1 MFEMKKVVVLLMV
14 LVVISMDLMGQE
26 LQRFTLLNEK
36 ALPLIG
42 ATYSYAGQNA
52 VTGTDG
58 IVSFQYVRGGVMQ
71 MSYLGYGSWTLSDD
85 RLQKIV
91 SIGEYVR
98 MPLEQNLQP
107 VTVIAVRPKVTE
119 REDHHLGFNEK
130 MAHDAGDIL
139 SQKPV
144 LSGIRKS
151 GSYGTDPVMRGFKYD
166 QLNIVMN
173 GTQSATAACPN
184 RMDPPTSQMAPN
196 MIQRIEILKGPY
208 ALRFGGGL
216 GGTINFITEPALYTA
231 QSALSGR
238 WSGRYEE
245 NGGSYR
251 SEGMLSWSGQHHNIA
266 LLGSLASGN
275 DYRDGNDR
283 KIQGDYTRNSL
294 GTNMAYRVGE
304 NQSFRIS
311 AFHNWAKDVD
321 FPSLMMDLRKDQ
333 TTMVNATHE
342 ATFLNRNLES
352 WKTTVFLSAVDHRMD
367 NLLKPLD
374 PRMMD
379 AGTDAKT
386 NNIGGRSE
394 GTWQFDNHRLY
405 AGFDIKR
412 ERAKGVRTREVV
424 MGPMTGKVF
433 KDNAWQH
440 GQIIRAGTFAEYHI
454 RQGGWNMVGSFRL
467 ELNQSDL
474 LDADQTFSDQY
485 GDVSSTQVLPSV
497 SFGAIRNLGQNLALG
512 FWGARAM
519 RSAGLTERYINRFP
533 VGVDPYELIGN
544 PDLKP
549 EVNHQMDIT
558 LEWKNTKASINLD
571 FFGVFLEDYITSLIV
586 DDIQPLMPNRP
597 GVRRFINIDQAFKT
611 GFEVDADFD
620 MNHWFSHTLDI
631 AYTYGQDLASHEPL
645 PEIAPLD
652 LRYGISL
659 QDKSGRFTGR
669 AELRYVSSQN
679 RVSTEFGESS
689 SPGFTTLNI
698 EGSYGL
704 ASNWKLQAGVQNL
717 TNVSYAEHLSRSTLG
732 TQAGLL
738 NARGRN
744 LYISTSIQF

>member
-1 MFEMKKVVVLLMV
+1 MVFLVLLTA
-14 LVVISMDLMGQE
+14 LTMDLSGQD
-26 LQRFTLLNEK
+26 LRRFTLLDERS
-36 ALPLIG
+36 LPMIG
-42 ATYSYAGQNA
+42 ATFSYADQKG
-52 VTGTDG
+52 VTGNDG
-58 IVSFQYVRGGVMQ
+58 VVAFQYKKGTVMH
-71 MSYLGYGSWTLSDD
+71 MSYLGYGSWILPDNI
-85 RLQKIV
+85 LQEV
-91 SIGEYVR
+91 VQSGQYVR
-98 MPLEQNLQP
+98 MPLEHTLQP
-107 VTVIAVRPKVTE
+107 VTVIAVRPKVSE
-119 REDHHLGFNEK
+119 QEDHHLNYDEK
-130 MAHDAGDIL
+130 MAHDAGEIL

-173 GTQSATAACPN
+173 GVQSATAACPN

-196 MIQRIEILKGPY
+196 MIQRVEILKGPY

-216 GGTINFITEPALYTA
+216 GGTINFITEPAHYT
-231 QSALSGR
+231 SGSSLSGR

-251 SEGMLSWSGQHHNIA
+251 SEGMLRWSGQHHNIA
-266 LLGSLASGN
+266 VLGSLATGN
-275 DYRDGNDR
+275 DYTDGNGE
-283 KIQGDYTRNSL
+283 KIQGDYTRNSV
-294 GTNMAYRVGE
+294 GTNMAYQIGK
-304 NQSFRIS
+304 NQSVRIS

-342 ATFLNRNLES
+342 ATFLNRKLES
-352 WKTTVFLSAVDHRMD
+352 WKTTAFVSAVDHRMD
-367 NLLKPLD
+367 NFLKPLD

-386 NNIGGRSE
+386 DNIGGRSE

-412 ERAKGVRTREVV
+412 ERAKGVRTREVL
-424 MGPMTGKVF
+424 MGPMAGRVF
-433 KDNAWQH
+433 RDNAWQQ
-440 GQIIRAGTFAEYHI
+440 GQIVRAGTFAEYHI
-454 RQGGWNMVGSFRL
+454 REGGWNIVGSFRL

-474 LDADQTFSDQY
+474 LDADQSFSDQY

-497 SFGAIRNLGQNLALG
+497 SVGTIRNLGQNLALG
-512 FWGARAM
+512 FWTARAM
-519 RSAGLTERYINRFP
+519 RGAGLTERYINRFP

-544 PDLKP
+544 PNLKP
-549 EVNHQMDIT
+549 EVNHQMDVT

-571 FFGVFLEDYITSLIV
+571 FFGVYLEDYITSLIV

-597 GVRRFINIDQAFKT
+597 GVRRFTNIDQAFKT
-611 GFEVDADFD
+611 GFEVDVDFN
-620 MNHWFSHTLDI
+620 MNHWFAYTLDI
-631 AYTYGQDLASHEPL
+631 AYTYGQDLDNHEPL

-652 LRYGISL
+652 LRYGISM

-669 AELRYVSSQN
+669 GVVRHVTPQN

-689 SPGFTTLNI
+689 SPGFTTLNV
-698 EGSYGL
+698 EGSYRL
-704 ASNWKLQAGVQNL
+704 ASNWKLQAGVHNL

>member
-1 MFEMKKVVVLLMV
+1 MKKIVVFLVVLVGLN
-14 LVVISMDLMGQE
+14 MDLLGQE
-26 LQRFTLLNEK
+26 LQRFTVLNEK

-42 ATYSYAGQNA
+42 ATYSYADQNG
-52 VTGTDG
+52 VSGPDG
-58 IVSFQYVRGGVMQ
+58 IVSFQYIEGEVMR
-71 MSYLGYGSWTLSDD
+71 MSYLGYGVWTLSDD
-85 RLQKIV
+85 RLQRTV
-91 SIGEYVR
+91 EIGEYVC

-107 VTVIAVRPKVTE
+107 VTVIAVRPKVSE
-119 REDHHLGFNEK
+119 QEDHHLSYEEK
-130 MAHDAGDIL
+130 MAHDAGEIL

-151 GSYGTDPVMRGFKYD
+151 GSYGMDPVMRGFKYD

-196 MIQRIEILKGPY
+196 MIQRVEILKGPY

-216 GGTINFITEPALYTA
+216 GGTINFITEPARYTA
-231 QSALSGR
+231 KSSLSGR

-266 LLGSLASGN
+266 VLGSLATGN
-275 DYRDGNDR
+275 DYRDGDDQ

-294 GTNMAYRVGE
+294 GTNMAYQFGK
-304 NQSFRIS
+304 NQSVRIS

-333 TTMVNATHE
+333 TTMVNATHQV
-342 ATFLNRNLES
+342 TFANRDLET

-367 NLLKPLD
+367 NFLKPLD

-386 NNIGGRSE
+386 DNVGGRSE
-394 GTWQFDNHRLY
+394 GFWRFDNRRLY

-412 ERAKGVRTREVV
+412 ERAKGIRTREVL

-440 GQIIRAGTFAEYHI
+440 GQIVRAGTFAEYHI
-454 RQGGWNMVGSFRL
+454 RQGGWNMVGSIRM

-474 LDADQTFSDQY
+474 LDADQTFTDQY
-485 GDVSSTQVLPSV
+485 GDISSTQILPSV
-497 SFGAIRNLGQNLALG
+497 SMGAIRNLGQNMALG
-512 FWGARAM
+512 FWAARAM

-544 PDLKP
+544 PNLKP

-571 FFGVFLEDYITSLIV
+571 VFGVYLEDYITSLIV
-586 DDIQPLMPNRP
+586 DDVEPLMPNRP
-597 GVRRFINIDQAFKT
+597 GVRQFTNIDNALKT

-620 MNHWFSHTLDI
+620 MNHGFSHTLDI
-631 AYTYGQDLASHEPL
+631 AYTYGQDLERLEPL

-652 LRYGISL
+652 LRYGISW
-659 QDKSGRFTGR
+659 QDKSARLIGR
-669 AELRYVSSQN
+669 AEVRYVSAQN

-689 SPGFTTLNI
+689 SPSFTTINV
-698 EGSYGL
+698 EGSYHL
-704 ASNWKLQAGVQNL
+704 ASNWKLQAGIQNL
-717 TNVSYAEHLSRSTLG
+717 TNVVYAEHLSRSTLG

>member
-1 MFEMKKVVVLLMV
+1 MVFLVLLTA
-14 LVVISMDLMGQE
+14 LTIDLSGQE
-26 LQRFTLLNEK
+26 LRRFTLLGERS
-36 ALPLIG
+36 LPLIG
-42 ATYSYAGQNA
+42 ATFSYADQKG
-52 VTGTDG
+52 VTGNDG
-58 IVSFQYVRGGVMQ
+58 VVAFRYKKGTVMH
-71 MSYLGYGSWTLSDD
+71 MSYLGYGSWTLPDD
-85 RLQKIV
+85 MLQEV
-91 SIGEYVR
+91 VQSGQYVR
-98 MPLEQNLQP
+98 MPLEHTLQP
-107 VTVIAVRPKVTE
+107 VTVIAVRPKVSE
-119 REDHHLGFNEK
+119 QEDHHLTYDEK
-130 MAHDAGDIL
+130 MAHDAGEIL

-173 GTQSATAACPN
+173 GVQSATAACPN

-196 MIQRIEILKGPY
+196 MIQRVEILKGPY

-216 GGTINFITEPALYTA
+216 GGTINFITEPALYT
-231 QSALSGR
+231 SGSSLSGR

-251 SEGMLSWSGQHHNIA
+251 SEGMLRWSGQRHNIA
-266 LLGSLASGN
+266 LLGSLATGR
-275 DYRDGNDR
+275 DYTDGNGE
-283 KIQGDYTRNSL
+283 KIQGDYTRNSV
-294 GTNMAYRVGE
+294 GTNMAYQIGK
-304 NQSFRIS
+304 NQSVRIS

-342 ATFLNRNLES
+342 ATFLNRKLES

-367 NLLKPLD
+367 NFLKPLD
-374 PRMMD
+374 PRMID

-386 NNIGGRSE
+386 DNIGGRSE

-405 AGFDIKR
+405 AGFDIKK
-412 ERAKGVRTREVV
+412 ERAKGVRTREVL
-424 MGPMTGKVF
+424 MGPMAGKVF
-433 KDNAWQH
+433 RDNAWQE
-440 GQIIRAGTFAEYHI
+440 GQIVRAGTFAEYHI

-497 SFGAIRNLGQNLALG
+497 SVGAIRNLGQNLALG
-512 FWGARAM
+512 VWAARAM

-544 PDLKP
+544 PNLKP

-558 LEWKNTKASINLD
+558 LQWKNTKTSINLD
-571 FFGVFLEDYITSLIV
+571 FFGVYLEDYITSLIV
-586 DDIQPLMPNRP
+586 DDIPPLMPNRP
-597 GVRRFINIDQAFKT
+597 GVRRFTNIDQAFKT
-611 GFEVDADFD
+611 GFEVDVDFD
-620 MNHWFSHTLDI
+620 MNHWLSHTLDI
-631 AYTYGQDLASHEPL
+631 AYTYGQDLESHEPL

-669 AELRYVSSQN
+669 GVVRYVSSQN
-679 RVSTEFGESS
+679 RVSTEFGEFS
-689 SPGFTTLNI
+689 SPGFTTLNV
-698 EGSYGL
+698 ESSYRL